1 MRRTEYTKYK
11 GDMASE
17 IDMEDLLDALSD
29 YMLDSGFRDPYADF
43 PDLEHTMD
51 DLREALRRA
60 IENGDFFDED
70 LRQKLDQLKAE
81 GKLDE
86 LVEKLIER
94 MERENYI
101 SARGPRGPKREGNG
115 QGRGQEGEA
124 RFEVTATI
132 RGIGPQELRPTE
144 RRGATSLATR

>member
-11 GDMASE
+11 GDLASE
-17 IDMEDLLDALSD
+17 IDMEELLDALSD
-29 YMLDSGFRDPYADF
+29 YMLDSGFRDPYADY

-60 IENGDFFDED
+60 LESGDFFDED
-70 LRQKLDQLKAE
+70 LRQKLDQLMAE

-101 SARGPRGPKREGNG
+101 SARGPRAEM
-115 QGRGQEGEA
+115 
-124 RFEVTATI
+124 
-132 RGIGPQELRPTE
+132 
-144 RRGATSLATR
+144 